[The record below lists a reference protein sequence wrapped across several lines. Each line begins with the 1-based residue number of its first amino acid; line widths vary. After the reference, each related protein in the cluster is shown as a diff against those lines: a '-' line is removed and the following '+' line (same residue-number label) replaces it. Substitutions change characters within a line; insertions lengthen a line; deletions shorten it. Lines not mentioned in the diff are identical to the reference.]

1 MRRAGSTLA
10 PTVGAAPAVVMG
22 DPGNFTPYYIDSL
35 CRSLAD
41 LGVPARVISS
51 PPLFEPVDPEGRY
64 AIDRLFSPSLR
75 GPLARLTRHRRRLRQ
90 VLKALGYP
98 AGLWRTWRA
107 LRKQAPAVFHVHWA
121 LVPALDALLLGA
133 LRKRGWRVVYTVHDP
148 LPPAGRLAHRHYRR
162 LLSQVDVAIVHTP
175 HLAGQLVG
183 DYPTVA
189 ERVRVVPHGG
199 SALPPS
205 SAAERAHARAR
216 LGIEADRPVL
226 LFFGMIKPY
235 KGLEFLLDAMPAIR
249 ADCPRALLL
258 AAGEALMPMR
268 PVHEQIAR
276 LGLQDSVR
284 LRESFVPQDE
294 APLYFMAADLLVA
307 PYTDIAASGVVAQ
320 AQTYGLPAVVTRV
333 GGLPE
338 FVEPEGCG
346 LVVPPRS
353 PDALSE
359 GIRRL
364 LADPAALAEMGRRA
378 RQRIARD
385 HDWSAVA
392 RQTLAVYQGPTG

>member
-1 MRRAGSTLA
+1 MSRSATTLPPA
-10 PTVGAAPAVVMG
+10 VGAAPAVIMG

-51 PPLFEPVDPEGRY
+51 PPLFEPVDPDGRY

-75 GPLARLTRHRRRLRQ
+75 GPIARLTRQRRRLRQ
-90 VLKALGYP
+90 ALKAIGYP

-107 LRKQAPAVFHVHWA
+107 LRSRPAAVFHAHWA
-121 LVPALDALLLGA
+121 LVPALDSLLLA
-133 LRKRGWRVVYTVHDP
+133 RLRKRGWRIVYTVHDP
-148 LPPAGRLAHRHYRR
+148 LPSPGRLAHRHYDR
-162 LLSQVDVAIVHTP
+162 LLSHVDVAIVHTP
-175 HLAGQLVG
+175 QLSRQLVA
-183 DYPTVA
+183 DYPSVA
-189 ERVRVVPHGG
+189 PRVQVVPHGG
-199 SALPPS
+199 SALPPLT
-205 SAAERAHARAR
+205 AADRAGARAR
-216 LGIEADRPVL
+216 LGLDEDRPVI

-235 KGLEFLLDAMPAIR
+235 KGLEFLIEAMPAIL
-249 ADCPRALLL
+249 AAFPRAILL

-268 PVHEQIAR
+268 PVHEQIDR
-276 LGLQDSVR
+276 LGLRDSVR

-294 APLYFMAADLLVA
+294 APLYFAAADLLVA

-346 LVVPPRS
+346 FVVPPRA
-353 PDALSE
+353 PQALAE
-359 GIRRL
+359 AIRRAF
-364 LADPAALAEMGRRA
+364 ADPAALAEMGGRA

-385 HDWSAVA
+385 HDWGAVA
-392 RQTLAVYQGPTG
+392 RQTLSVYQGPTA